1 VARHTLCAERIAEQ
15 QTLTSPI
22 SNFKSQI
29 PDEFDLLITNASLLD
44 GTGQPVYQA
53 DVAISGQRIAA
64 VGQPQTLKAKK
75 SINAER
81 LTLIPGIIDPHSHA
95 DLILPLAPAR
105 QAELL
110 RCKLAQGITTTI
122 IGNCGLG
129 CAPLGNAQAANILRA
144 VNAWMTPETVAWKW
158 RTVGEYLEQRQSNG
172 LHLNIA
178 TLAPH
183 GPIRISAMGLAKGKP
198 SKSQLKTMRKLTEQ
212 AMNDGALGL
221 STGLIY
227 PPGMYSHF
235 DELQSLAEVVNAHDG
250 IYTSHI
256 RGSSETLI
264 PAVKELLNIG
274 RATGIRV
281 HHSHNEAVG
290 RAHWSKIERVLRM
303 HEEAIKSGVRVSFDM
318 FPYTAAATM
327 MIAIYPPWAL
337 EGGVESLL
345 ARLQDAP
352 TRERIRHDIAER
364 KSSCAPHGWPHNLV
378 RATGWDA
385 IRIGYVAS
393 RKNKR
398 YENRSL
404 LELAKL
410 IGKEPFDAISDLLIA
425 ERGQVSMLIFEVSG
439 EPDAR
444 ELLSKYAQHPLS
456 AFCTDAEDYGRGL
469 PHPAAY
475 GAFAKI
481 FARFVR
487 EDNTLT
493 LAEAVRK
500 MTSYPAQIF
509 GLKDRGV
516 IRPGAFA
523 DLVLLD
529 PKQVKDHATY
539 ARPRR
544 FATGIKCVFVN
555 GSIAF
560 ADGEWNNAPY
570 GVVIK
575 R

>member
-1 VARHTLCAERIAEQ
+1 M
-15 QTLTSPI
+15 
-22 SNFKSQI
+22 
-29 PDEFDLLITNASLLD
+29 FDLLITNASILD
-44 GTGQPVYQA
+44 GTGQDAYLA
-53 DVAISGQRIAA
+53 DVAINGHRIAA
-64 VGQPQTLKAKK
+64 LGQWQTLKAR
-75 SINAER
+75 STINAEN

-95 DLILPLAPAR
+95 DLILPLAPPR

-110 RCKLAQGITTTI
+110 RGKLAQGITTTI

-129 CAPLGNAQAANILRA
+129 CAPLGNVEAANILRA
-144 VNAWMTPETVAWKW
+144 VNAWMTPEAVDWKW
-158 RTVGEYLEQRQSNG
+158 RTIGDYLDQLQSNG
-172 LHLNIA
+172 VSLNIA

-183 GPIRISAMGLAKGKP
+183 GPIRIAAMGLAKGKP
-198 SKSQLKTMRKLTEQ
+198 SKSQLKMMRKLTQQ
-212 AMNDGALGL
+212 ALNDGALGL

-227 PPGMYSHF
+227 PPGMYSDF
-235 DELQSLAEVVNAHDG
+235 DELQSLAAVVNDYDG

-274 RATGIRV
+274 RTTGVRV

-290 RAHWSKIERVLRM
+290 RAHWSKVDRVLAM
-303 HEEAIKSGVRVSFDM
+303 EEEAVKSGLRVSFDM

-337 EGGVESLL
+337 EGGVDSLL
-345 ARLQDAP
+345 ERLQNP
-352 TRERIRHDIAER
+352 KLRERIRHDIAHR
-364 KSSCAPHGWPHNLV
+364 KSSCSPNGWPHNLV
-378 RATGWDA
+378 RATGWEA
-385 IRIGYVAS
+385 IFIGYVAS

-410 IGKEPFDAISDLLIA
+410 TGKEPFDAISDLLIA

-439 EPDAR
+439 DEDSRA
-444 ELLSKYAQHPLS
+444 LLSKYAKHPLS
-456 AFCTDAEDYGRGL
+456 AFCTDAEDYGRGV

-481 FARFVR
+481 LARFVQA
-487 EDNTLT
+487 DKTLT

-500 MTSYPAQIF
+500 MTGYPAQIF

-523 DLVLLD
+523 DLVLFD
-529 PKQVKDHATY
+529 PQQVKDRATY
-539 ARPRR
+539 AQPRR

-560 ADGEWNNAPY
+560 ADGEWNNSPH

>member
-1 VARHTLCAERIAEQ
+1 VI
-15 QTLTSPI
+15 
-22 SNFKSQI
+22 
-29 PDEFDLLITNASLLD
+29 D
-44 GTGQPVYQA
+44 GTGQEAYQA
-53 DVAISGQRIAA
+53 DVAINGNRIATI
-64 VGQPQTLKAKK
+64 GQLPSDKARQT
-75 SINAER
+75 INAEK
-81 LTLIPGIIDPHSHA
+81 LTLIPGLIDPHSHA
-95 DLILPLAPAR
+95 DLILPLALGR

-129 CAPLGNAQAANILRA
+129 CAPLGNVEAEKILRA
-144 VNAWMTPETVAWKW
+144 VNAWMTPEAMPWPW
-158 RTVGEYLEQRQSNG
+158 RTVGEYLAQLSSNG
-172 LHLNIA
+172 LALNVA
-178 TLAPH
+178 SLVPH
-183 GPIRISAMGLAKGKP
+183 GPVRISAMGMTKSAP
-198 SKSQLKTMRKLTEQ
+198 SSAQLRTMRKLTEQ

-227 PPGMYSHF
+227 PPGLYSESA
-235 DELQSLAEVVNAHDG
+235 ELQALAAVVKDYDG

-264 PAVKELLNIG
+264 PAVKELLNLG
-274 RATGIRV
+274 RNTGVRV

-290 RAHWSKIERVLRM
+290 RAHWPKMDRVLKLE
-303 HEEAIKSGVRVSFDM
+303 EEAVKSGVRVSFDM

-337 EGGVESLL
+337 EGGVSALL
-345 ARLQDAP
+345 TRLQDKP
-352 TRERIRHDIAER
+352 TRERIRRDIAHK
-364 KSSCAPHGWPHNLV
+364 KSSCSPQGWPHNLV

-385 IRIGYVAS
+385 IHIGYVAS

-410 IGKEPFDAISDLLIA
+410 TGKEPFDAISDLLIN
-425 ERGQVSMLIFEVSG
+425 EQGQVSMLIFEVSG
-439 EPDAR
+439 EQDER
-444 ELLSKYAQHPLS
+444 ELLRKYARHPLS

-481 FARFVR
+481 LARFVR
-487 EDNTLT
+487 EDQVLT
-493 LAEAVRK
+493 LPEAVRK

-523 DLVLLD
+523 DLVLLN
-529 PKQVKDHATY
+529 PQQIKDRATY
-539 ARPRR
+539 AQPRR
-544 FATGIKCVFVN
+544 AAIGIKSVIVN
-555 GSIAF
+555 GNVAF
-560 ADGEWNNAPY
+560 AEGGWKDQQS
-570 GVVIK
+570 GVIIK

>member
-1 VARHTLCAERIAEQ
+1 M
-15 QTLTSPI
+15 S
-22 SNFKSQI
+22 
-29 PDEFDLLITNASLLD
+29 FDLVITNASLLD
-44 GTGQPVYQA
+44 GTGQPAYA
-53 DVAISGQRIAA
+53 TDIAINGNRIAA
-64 VGQPQTLKAKK
+64 LGNLATFPARQ
-75 SINAER
+75 IIHAES
-81 LTLIPGIIDPHSHA
+81 LTLMPGIIDPHSHA

-105 QAELL
+105 QAELM

-129 CAPLGNAQAANILRA
+129 CAPLGNAEAKHILRA
-144 VNAWMTPETVAWKW
+144 VNAWMTPEAVNWKW
-158 RTVGEYLEQRQSNG
+158 HTVGEYLDQLQNNG
-172 LHLNIA
+172 LSLNIA

-198 SKSQLKTMRKLTEQ
+198 SKSQLRIMRKLTEQ
-212 AMNDGALGL
+212 AMEDGALGL

-227 PPGMYSHF
+227 PPGMYSDF
-235 DELQSLAEVVNAHDG
+235 DELQSLAEVVKNYAG

-274 RATGIRV
+274 QTTGVRV

-290 RAHWSKIERVLRM
+290 RAHWPKIDRVLKM
-303 HEEAIKSGVRVSFDM
+303 EEEAIKSGVRVSFDM

-337 EGGVESLL
+337 EGGVDVLL
-345 ARLQDAP
+345 ERLQDKQ
-352 TRERIRHDIAER
+352 TRERIRRDIAQR
-364 KSSCAPHGWPHNLV
+364 KSSCSPNGWPHNLV

-410 IGKEPFDAISDLLIA
+410 TNKDPFDAISDLLIA
-425 ERGQVSMLIFEVSG
+425 ERGQVSMLIFEVTG
-439 EPDAR
+439 EQDAR

-481 FARFVR
+481 LARFVR
-487 EDNTLT
+487 ADKTLT

-523 DLVLLD
+523 DLVLFD
-529 PKQVKDHATY
+529 PKQIKDHATY
-539 ARPRR
+539 AQPRR
-544 FATGIKCVFVN
+544 LATGIKAVFVN

-560 ADGEWNNAPY
+560 ADGEWNNAPH

>member
-1 VARHTLCAERIAEQ
+1 MARYALFAQGITEQ
-15 QTLTSPI
+15 QNLKSQISNFPFPI
-22 SNFKSQI
+22 SNFPS
-29 PDEFDLLITNASLLD
+29 DEFDLIITDVSLLD
-44 GTGQPVYQA
+44 GTGQPAYPA
-53 DVAISGQRIAA
+53 DVAIKGNRIAA
-64 VGQPQTLKAKK
+64 VGALAHLKARQI
-75 SINAER
+75 INAKAH
-81 LTLIPGIIDPHSHA
+81 TLIPGIIDPHSHA

-105 QAELL
+105 QAELM

-129 CAPLGNAQAANILRA
+129 CAPLGNVEATNILRA
-144 VNAWMTPETVAWKW
+144 VNAWMTPEAMDWKW
-158 RTVGEYLEQRQSNG
+158 RTVGEYLDQLEHNG
-172 LHLNIA
+172 LSLNIA

-183 GPIRISAMGLAKGKP
+183 GPVRIAAMGLTKAQP
-198 SKSQLKTMRKLTEQ
+198 SKSQLRAMRKLTAQ
-212 AMNDGALGL
+212 AMKDGALGL

-227 PPGMYSHF
+227 PPGMYSEF
-235 DELQSLAEVVNAHDG
+235 AELQSLAAVVQDYDG

-274 RATGIRV
+274 QTTAVRV

-290 RAHWSKIERVLRM
+290 HAHWPKIDRVLRM
-303 HEEAIKSGVRVSFDM
+303 EEEASKSGVRVSFDM

-337 EGGVESLL
+337 EGGVDALL
-345 ARLQDAP
+345 ERLQDEK
-352 TRERIRHDIAER
+352 TRERIRRDITQL
-364 KSSCAPHGWPHNLV
+364 KSSCAPNGWPHNLV

-410 IGKEPFDAISDLLIA
+410 TNKEPFDAISDLLIA
-425 ERGQVSMLIFEVSG
+425 ERGQVSMLIFEVTG
-439 EPDAR
+439 EQESRA
-444 ELLSKYAQHPLS
+444 LLSKYAQHPLS
-456 AFCTDAEDYGRGL
+456 AFCTDAEEYGRGL

-481 FARFVR
+481 LARFVR
-487 EDNTLT
+487 EDKTLSLT
-493 LAEAVRK
+493 EAVRK

-523 DLVLLD
+523 DLVLFD
-529 PKQVKDHATY
+529 PRQIKDHATY
-539 ARPRR
+539 NHPRR
-544 FATGIKCVFVN
+544 FATGIKT
-555 GSIAF
+555 
-560 ADGEWNNAPY
+560 
-570 GVVIK
+570 
-575 R
+575 